1 MLAWFFVKNI
11 LLVNFITTF
20 YLKKIIPCG
29 IYRAK
34 SFYNDILLEKDFFCG
49 ITFHSKKKRFILP
62 YPEAVMEMDK
72 TLYYILGAIITGGAV
87 ISFIFCYWMD
97 IKEGKRRKSRSGQ

>member
-1 MLAWFFVKNI
+1 
-11 LLVNFITTF
+11 
-20 YLKKIIPCG
+20 
-29 IYRAK
+29 
-34 SFYNDILLEKDFFCG
+34 
-49 ITFHSKKKRFILP
+49 
-62 YPEAVMEMDK
+62 MEMDK